1 MAISSGRR
9 ICQAQS
15 VNLAVGSAMRIC
27 QAQCRRSS
35 GGRQLQEDRLCVVQ
49 EIIWRPVAIEG
60 SVRRSAG
67 GHLAAGSYRRIAY
80 AQYRRSSGGRQ
91 LQKDRLGV
99 VQMVIWRQVQGWRP
113 PVQPPHI
120 HQVQQRL
127 HLQGHARGEKDLFQ
141 FYSKPE

>member
-1 MAISSGRR
+1 MMDFYEEHSGDKQWKKDLLGVV
-9 ICQAQS
+9 CE
-15 VNLAVGSAMRIC
+15 
-27 QAQCRRSS
+27 S
-35 GGRQLQEDRLCVVQ
+35 GGRQCNEDLLGVVQ
-49 EIIWRPVAIEG
+49 EVIRRQVAIGG
-60 SVRRSAG
+60 SLMRSTG
-67 GHLAAGSYRRIAY
+67 DHLAAGSYRRIGQ
-80 AQYRRSSGGRQ
+80 AQCRWSSGGRQ
-91 LQKDRLGV
+91 LYEDRLGV